1 MEYIIGF
8 AAVAAIY
15 FLFYLIDAIS
25 KRKYDY
31 KKHIEECNV
40 LRNENADLRLK
51 VDWYK
56 SEIQQYSNNADY
68 FATSFLSSA
77 IFSDTLMGELL
88 SQGLHTSEQAKR
100 IVAALKDSMQLKA
113 VHDLS
118 FNVQGTSGNTYT
130 TTLNSCTCPDF
141 IHRGI
146 PCKHMYR
153 VAVELGQLCA
163 LSNNFDRETYIKFLT
178 EKAEYEQK
186 IDREYAIVTQK
197 KQTFPFVA
205 KLIEDAEYKVAEA
218 FAYALKIKKH
228 PGLVTAKK
236 VESYYSKK
244 IAPLVYENKTL
255 KNQLEY
261 LESTFP
267 WLEEFEQ
274 LPPEV
279 GYHIAQDTVTT
290 SSEYEYHSHW
300 ISADEWQRLNPS
312 ERYQIALDRY
322 KKREKTDWEI
332 GREYERYVGY
342 CYEKKGFRV
351 QYFGATQKLE
361 DLGRDVIASNEHVT
375 YIIQCKYW
383 NEHRTVREKHIF
395 QLYGTLIM
403 YRLEHPDENNVKGLF
418 VTSCSLSKEARQVA
432 EYLDILVAEHY
443 PHKPEYPIIK
453 CNLSRAGERIYHL
466 PFDQQYDRVVI
477 EPEKG
482 EFYAMTIA
490 EAENAGF
497 RRAKAWL
504 GSSSEL

>member
-1 MEYIIGF
+1 MKYIIGF
-8 AAVAAIY
+8 AAVAAII

-31 KKHIEECNV
+31 RKHIEECN
-40 LRNENADLRLK
+40 LLHNENADLRLK

-100 IVAALKDSMQLKA
+100 IVAALKDSMQLKTI
-113 VHDLS
+113 HGLS

-153 VAVELGQLCA
+153 VAIELGQLCT
-163 LSNNFDRETYIKFLT
+163 LSGNFDQETYVKFQI
-178 EKAEYEQK
+178 EKAEYEEK

-205 KLIEDAEYKVAEA
+205 KLLADKELQKMSWDEWYLRNKKPPAPKAADTVAEYTKRNH
-218 FAYALKIKKH
+218 ALIR
-228 PGLVTAKK
+228 
-236 VESYYSKK
+236 
-244 IAPLVYENKTL
+244 ENKCL
-255 KNQLEY
+255 QNQLDY
-261 LESTFP
+261 LEFTFP
-267 WLEEFEQ
+267 WLEEFKQ
-274 LPPEV
+274 LPPET

-300 ISADEWQRLNPS
+300 ISADEWQRLGQT

-351 QYFGATQKLE
+351 QYFGATQRLE

-383 NEHRTVREKHIF
+383 NAHRTVREKHIF

-432 EYLDILVAEHY
+432 EYLDILVTEHY
-443 PHKPEYPIIK
+443 PHKPEYPMIK
-453 CNLSRAGERIYHL
+453 CNLSRTGEKIYHL
-466 PFDQQYDRVVI
+466 PFDQQYDKVVI

-482 EFYAMTIA
+482 EFYAMTMA

-504 GSSSEL
+504 GNSAE